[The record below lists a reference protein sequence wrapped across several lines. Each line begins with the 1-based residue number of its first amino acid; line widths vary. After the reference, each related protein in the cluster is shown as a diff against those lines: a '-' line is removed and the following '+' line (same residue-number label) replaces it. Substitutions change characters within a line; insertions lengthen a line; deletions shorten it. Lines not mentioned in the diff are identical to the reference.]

1 MKKFTKYIGLDV
13 HKNTITVAV
22 AEPTGVPQIWGT
34 VENTPLAVGCFRH
47 RVLLR
52 RQLHSPIVHD
62 DEAHQVGEH
71 RRGLLRC
78 QKNHSR

>member
-34 VENTPLAVGCFRH
+34 VENTPLAVDR
-47 RVLLR
+47 LLNTAVPSSSGR
-52 RQLHSPIVHD
+52 RTPTWPSPMP
-62 DEAHQVGEH
+62 EKPFSM
-71 RRGLLRC
+71 RR
-78 QKNHSR
+78 SP